1 MGPVSAYSGQQSVS
15 PLTKQLRG
23 QERPDVALKNSET
36 LKERTTSNQSGATPV
51 ASTKGSSDRNL
62 TTQTA
67 TSNQNQSSP
76 NSPRGSVL
84 DVLV

>member
-51 ASTKGSSDRNL
+51 ASTKSSFLIPQFDNTNRDLKPEPVLAKLSARIGS
-62 TTQTA
+62 
-67 TSNQNQSSP
+67 
-76 NSPRGSVL
+76 
-84 DVLV
+84 